1 MTRPALRGV
10 LLPAPSDEDATIPVP
25 ARDVLSLLSSL
36 RPGRSW
42 LTRVENIYIAFF
54 VVGIIIGLFWTA
66 SRRLGSLFVE
76 VAAFYHF
83 IWGPALIVLAFLGVL
98 RYSTVQGFVSFSEPD
113 CVHLLPTPI
122 LRRDLVRPRLLSATV
137 LLAVVGAIAGVLL
150 VVTSD
155 GSHSGGRVGLG
166 ALAGVALGVLLIA
179 ASWHVQRLR
188 WATALVMRLT
198 LPLLGLA
205 VLIAFLQTSDS
216 GTAKLVA
223 LWSGPWGWG
232 ILPLTAGAPSY
243 SYAAL
248 GALCVLAL
256 IAAVSVFQ
264 TAGSW
269 TLVGFRV
276 RARTRS
282 QVVASLYAFDYRS
295 VGQAAKTDKAQNWQ
309 GRLRLPRPVRPVL
322 TVPWHGA
329 LALLRSPVRL
339 GWGIVL
345 AGAGMYLLAL
355 QPFRQGALFA
365 GAIALYLA
373 ASSLLEPLRQEVD
386 TPGAAK
392 VLLPWRFEK
401 VLWLHCLLPAVI
413 MIVVGM
419 LTLAVGLAAGFLKA
433 NAAGTLMILTIP
445 LVSVATMS
453 AGLSS
458 RRGGRVSTNL
468 VGFAAMDTTGFS
480 WIFVIFQLAF
490 WAILSLAATVL
501 AVWVLARSNFPI
513 DLTFAAVLVV
523 LILIAGAMQWGMATK
538 QRPGLM
544 ERMAEIQQGNREA

>member
-10 LLPAPSDEDATIPVP
+10 LLPAPAEEDATVPVP
-25 ARDVLSLLSSL
+25 ARDALSLLSSL

-42 LTRVENIYIAFF
+42 LTRVENIYIAVF

-66 SRRLGSLFVE
+66 SKRLGSLFVE

-83 IWGPALIVLAFLGVL
+83 IWGPALIVLVFLGVL
-98 RYSTVQGFVSFSEPD
+98 RYSTIQGFVSFSEPD

-122 LRRDLVRPRLLSATV
+122 LRRDLVRPRLISAMV
-137 LLAVVGAIAGVLL
+137 LLAVVGAIAGILL
-150 VVTSD
+150 VVTSK

-166 ALAGVALGVLLIA
+166 VLAGVALGVLLIA
-179 ASWHVQRLR
+179 TSWHVQRLR

-205 VLIAFLQTSDS
+205 VLIAFLQTSTNE
-216 GTAKLVA
+216 TAKLAA

-232 ILPLTAGAPSY
+232 ILPLTAGAPAY
-243 SYAAL
+243 TYAAL
-248 GALCVLAL
+248 GALVVLAL
-256 IAAVSVFQ
+256 LAGASIFW

-295 VGQAAKTDKAQNWQ
+295 VGQAAKTSKAKNWQ
-309 GRLRLPRPVRPVL
+309 GVLRLPHPVRPML

-355 QPFRQGALFA
+355 QPLRQGALFA

-401 VLWLHCLLPAVI
+401 VLWLHCLLPAVL
-413 MIVVGM
+413 MIVAGL
-419 LTLAVGLAAGFLKA
+419 LTLAVGLAAGFLTV
-433 NAAGTLMILTIP
+433 NAAGTLLILTIP
-445 LVSVATMS
+445 LVCVATMS

-480 WIFVIFQLAF
+480 WIFVIFQLAL
-490 WAILSLAATVL
+490 WAIVSIAATVVS
-501 AVWVLARSNFPI
+501 VWLLSRSSFPL

-523 LILIAGAMQWGMATK
+523 LILIGAAMQWGMANE

-544 ERMAEIQQGNREA
+544 ERMAEAQQGKTSA